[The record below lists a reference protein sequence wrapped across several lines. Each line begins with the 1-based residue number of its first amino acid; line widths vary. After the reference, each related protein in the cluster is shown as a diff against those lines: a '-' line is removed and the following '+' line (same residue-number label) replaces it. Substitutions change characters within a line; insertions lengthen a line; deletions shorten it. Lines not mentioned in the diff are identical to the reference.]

1 MKYMIMMFGDA
12 GTMMQTRS
20 PEWIKEMIAFMQ
32 QLDRDLRASGELVF
46 DLGLADGGMAKTV
59 RLENGAAVVS
69 DGEIAGPGASLIG
82 YWVVDVASEARVIEI
97 ASQIVVYSGAVE
109 VRPVPDAPPETW

>member
-12 GTMMQTRS
+12 ASMMETQS

-32 QLDRDLRASGELVF
+32 QLDKDLRASGELVF
-46 DLGLADGGMAKTV
+46 DLGLADGSTAKTV
-59 RLENGAAVVS
+59 RREAGGAVAS

-82 YWVVDVASEARVIEI
+82 FWVVE
-97 ASQIVVYSGAVE
+97 VE
-109 VRPVPDAPPETW
+109 S

>member
-46 DLGLADGGMAKTV
+46 DLGLADGSSAKTV
-59 RLENGAAVVS
+59 RLENGVAVVS

-97 ASQIVVYSGAVE
+97 ASQIVAYSGVVE
-109 VRPVPDAPPETW
+109 VRPVPDAPPEM